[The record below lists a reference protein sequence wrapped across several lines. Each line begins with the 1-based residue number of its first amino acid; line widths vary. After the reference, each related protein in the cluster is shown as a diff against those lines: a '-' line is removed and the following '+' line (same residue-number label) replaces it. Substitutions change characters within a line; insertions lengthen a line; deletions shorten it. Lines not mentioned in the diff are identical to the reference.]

1 MKRFKFDVIRA
12 VFILFFVNVINYS
25 NSQNIVKF
33 NLQEVIK
40 IAQDQSPDAQIA
52 KHKYRRSYWS
62 YRTFKAT
69 YLPGLQLDATL
80 PNINRSI
87 NEISAQDGTT
97 VYTPQSLQS
106 YSVALSVNQKI
117 GITGGEVFL
126 SSGIQRLDNNL
137 SDTSITQYLTNM
149 VNIGIRQ
156 PIFHYNP
163 YKWDRLIEPM
173 KFEEAQ
179 RLYIETNEQVSI
191 TAVDHF
197 FSLLLAQ
204 IELGIA
210 SKNYA
215 NYDTLYKIALGR
227 YNLGKI
233 AENELL
239 QLELNLLKAEA
250 SVENTEL
257 DYQNKLFVFKSF
269 LRLKDEEL
277 VELIPPAETPH
288 FIVPAQKAIVE
299 AKNNTSAG
307 LEFQR
312 RMLEAE
318 SQLNRAK
325 REGRFDAELFASFGL
340 TQTSTDIEYAYKDPL
355 DEERVTLGITVPIL
369 DWGRA
374 RGNIKMAESSLDLVS
389 TAVEQEKIDFEQN
402 VFLNVMQFNMQEK
415 QLRIAAKSDTVAQK
429 RFEVTQKRYMIG
441 KVNDVL
447 ELNNAQIDNDNSKM
461 NYYRSL
467 MTYWKSYFEIRKLT
481 LYDFRRDMPI
491 MVDFDELMN

>member
-1 MKRFKFDVIRA
+1 MRAYLFYFIRTVLIIVSL
-12 VFILFFVNVINYS
+12 VFTLYS
-25 NSQNIVKF
+25 YSQEITKYQ
-33 NLQEVIK
+33 LQEVIK
-40 IAQDQSPDAQIA
+40 IAQEQSPDAQMA
-52 KHKYRRSYWS
+52 KHRYRRSYWS

-69 YLPGLQLDATL
+69 YLPGLRLDATL

-87 NEISAQDGTT
+87 NAIPSQDGSTI
-97 VYTPQSLQS
+97 YTPQNLQS
-106 YSVALSVNQKI
+106 YAVNLSLNQKI
-117 GITGGEVFL
+117 GFTGGEVFL

-137 SDTSITQYLTNM
+137 SDTSVTQYLTNM

-156 PIFHYNP
+156 PLFAYNP
-163 YKWDRLIEPM
+163 YKWDKKLEPM

-179 RLYIETNEQVSI
+179 RLYIETNEQVAITSI
-191 TAVDHF
+191 NHF

-204 IELGIA
+204 IELGI
-210 SKNYA
+210 SNKNYA

-227 YNLGKI
+227 FNLGKI

-250 SVENTEL
+250 SIEDAELNYENT
-257 DYQNKLFVFKSF
+257 LFVFKSY
-269 LRLKDEEL
+269 LRLKDDFTI
-277 VELIPPAETPH
+277 ELIPPTHTEH
-288 FIVPAQKAIVE
+288 FMVPSEKAIIE
-299 AKNNTSAG
+299 AKNNTSSG

-312 RMLEAE
+312 RMLQAE
-318 SQLNRAK
+318 SELNRAK

-340 TQTSTDIEYAYKDPL
+340 SQTSTAIENAYKDPL
-355 DEERVTLGITVPIL
+355 DEERVTLGITLPIL
-369 DWGRA
+369 DWGKA
-374 RGNIKMAESSLDLVS
+374 RGNIKMAESSLDLVA
-389 TAVEQEKIDFEQN
+389 TAVEQERIDFEQN

-429 RFEVTQKRYMIG
+429 RFEVTQQRYMIG

-481 LYDFRRDMPI
+481 LYDFHRNMPI
-491 MVDFDELMN
+491 MVSFDELMN

>member
-1 MKRFKFDVIRA
+1 MKTPEIH
-12 VFILFFVNVINYS
+12 
-25 NSQNIVKF
+25 IVKVVPIIVF
-33 NLQEVIK
+33 FLIGLFSFSQEAVQYKLEDVIK

-52 KHKYRRSYWS
+52 KHRYRRSYWS
-62 YRTFKAT
+62 YKTFKAT
-69 YLPGLQLDATL
+69 YLPGLRLDATL

-87 NEISAQDGTT
+87 NAIPAQDGST
-97 VYTPQSLQS
+97 VYTPQNLQS

-126 SSGIQRLDNNL
+126 NSGLQRLDNNL
-137 SDTSITQYLTNM
+137 GDTSITQYLTNM

-163 YKWDRLIEPM
+163 YKWDRKIEPM

-179 RLYIETNEQVSI
+179 RLYIETNEQVGI

-210 SKNYA
+210 TKNYA

-269 LRLKDEEL
+269 LRLKDEYL
-277 VELIPPAETPH
+277 IELIPPTQTQH
-288 FIVPAQKAIVE
+288 FIIPSQKAIIE
-299 AKNNTSAG
+299 AKDNTSAG

-318 SQLNRAK
+318 SELNRAK

-340 TQTSTDIEYAYKDPL
+340 TQTSFDISNAYKDPL
-355 DEERVTLGITVPIL
+355 DEERVTLGISLPIL

-374 RGNIKMAESSLDLVS
+374 RGNIKMAESSLDLVATS
-389 TAVEQEKIDFEQN
+389 VEQERIDFEQN

-461 NYYRSL
+461 NYYRAL

-481 LYDFRRDMPI
+481 LYDFKRDMPI
-491 MVDFDELMN
+491 MVDFDDLMN

>member
-1 MKRFKFDVIRA
+1 
-12 VFILFFVNVINYS
+12 
-25 NSQNIVKF
+25 
-33 NLQEVIK
+33 
-40 IAQDQSPDAQIA
+40 
-52 KHKYRRSYWS
+52 
-62 YRTFKAT
+62 
-69 YLPGLQLDATL
+69 
-80 PNINRSI
+80 
-87 NEISAQDGTT
+87 
-97 VYTPQSLQS
+97 
-106 YSVALSVNQKI
+106 
-117 GITGGEVFL
+117 
-126 SSGIQRLDNNL
+126 
-137 SDTSITQYLTNM
+137 
-149 VNIGIRQ
+149 
-156 PIFHYNP
+156 
-163 YKWDRLIEPM
+163 M

-191 TAVDHF
+191 SAVDHF

-204 IELGIA
+204 IELEIA

-277 VELIPPAETPH
+277 VELIPPTETPL
-288 FIVPAQKAIVE
+288 FIIPAQKAIVE

-318 SQLNRAK
+318 SELNRAK

-340 TQTSTDIEYAYKDPL
+340 SQTSTEISNAYVDPL

-374 RGNIKMAESSLDLVS
+374 RGNIKMAESSLDLVT